1 MLNKGSELNGGVCY
15 LNSVVKIHSW
25 VFCFVVVEGRCAIL
39 WHQSKRTVMKF
50 IINLFTILFCTG
62 AVFAQQTISGKV
74 TDAKKNPIEGA
85 NIYLEGTYDGA
96 SSDANGNFSFETTE
110 EGLQTLVISML
121 SYEPHYEAGD
131 VSFFKEINI
140 TLVESVN
147 SLSGVTLTAGT
158 FEAGD
163 NSKVSV
169 LKPLDIV
176 TTAGAAGD
184 FVAALQTLPGTT
196 TVNEDGRLFVRGGT
210 ANETQVFID
219 GLRVF
224 QPFNATANNTP
235 TRGRFSP
242 FLFKGISF
250 STGGYSAEYGQAL
263 SSVLLL
269 NTTDVPLQEKTDIS
283 IMSVGGGLGHTEI
296 WGDQSLS
303 INTSY
308 VNLAPYE
315 ALIPSTQGVN
325 WKSPYESIAGEGVF
339 RSKGEKSM
347 FKLYTGFN
355 HANLDIE
362 QEDINFD
369 DFVRFRL
376 KNNNLYFNTS
386 YKYYFKNDWSLTSG
400 ASIAWDTNDIGIEA
414 DRVDSKETSSHI
426 KFKARKNFSNR
437 YDLSFGAEYFNTNYN
452 ETYTDLNNDSFFSGY
467 NDGLWAAFAESDIF
481 LSNKFAMKLGLR
493 ATQSSLLDEFNL
505 SPRISLAYKPG
516 KDGQFSLAY
525 GDFYQRPLTEVV
537 KFDQNVQMEK
547 ATHYILNYQYIK
559 NGKTFRTELY
569 YKDYDQLVKFDTN
582 LPQFN
587 SNYSNTGNGYAQGVD
602 VFWRDSKSIENLDYW
617 ASYSY
622 LDTERDYRNF
632 PERATPNF
640 APKHNF
646 SLVTKYWV
654 DKLRSQVGLSYSYG
668 SGRPYNNPNTPGFLQ
683 EKTRSYNNLSF
694 NWAYLIDQQKIL
706 YFSVSNLLGINN
718 ISNYQY
724 ADTPN
729 MDGVYNRRAIT
740 PPADSFFFVGFFWT
754 ISKDRKSNQLDNL

>member
-1 MLNKGSELNGGVCY
+1 MKNTIY
-15 LNSVVKIHSW
+15 I
-25 VFCFVVVEGRCAIL
+25 IL
-39 WHQSKRTVMKF
+39 
-50 IINLFTILFCTG
+50 ILFSSGTLL
-62 AVFAQQTISGKV
+62 AQHTISGRV
-74 TDAKKNPIEGA
+74 TDSKNNPIEGA

-96 SSDANGNFSFETTE
+96 SSDAQGKFTFETAE
-110 EGLQTLVISML
+110 EGMQTLVVSML
-121 SYEPHYEAGD
+121 SYETHYEAGD
-131 VSFFKEINI
+131 ISFFTDMEVK
-140 TLVESVN
+140 LLESFN
-147 SLSGVTLTAGT
+147 SLDGVTLTAGT

-163 NSKVSV
+163 NSKASV

-210 ANETQVFID
+210 ADETQVFID

-269 NTTDVPLQEKTDIS
+269 NTTDVPVQEQTDIS
-283 IMSVGGGLGHTEI
+283 IMSVGGGIGHTKI
-296 WGDQSLS
+296 WNEEQSLS
-303 INTSY
+303 LNINY
-308 VNLAPYE
+308 INLSPYE
-315 ALIPSTQGVN
+315 ELIPSTQGVR
-325 WKSPYESIAGEGVF
+325 WISPYESISGETVF

-376 KNNNLYFNTS
+376 KNNNLYFNAS
-386 YKYYFKNDWSLTSG
+386 YKYYFENDWSLTSG
-400 ASIAWDTNDIGIEA
+400 ASIAWDTNDIGIME
-414 DRVDSKETSSHI
+414 DQVDTKETSSHL
-426 KFKARKNFSNR
+426 KLKARKNFSNR
-437 YDLSFGAEYFNTNYN
+437 FDLSFGAEYFHTDYD
-452 ETYTDLNNDSFFSGY
+452 ETFEDASNNLFENGFV
-467 NDGLWAAFAESDIF
+467 DGLWAAFAESDIF
-481 LSNKFAMKLGLR
+481 LSHQFAMKLGVR
-493 ATQSSLLDEFNL
+493 AEQTSLLDEFQL
-505 SPRISLAYKPG
+505 SPRASLAYKPWEN
-516 KDGQFSLAY
+516 GQFSLAY

-537 KFDQNVQMEK
+537 KFDAEVGMER
-547 ATHYILNYQYIK
+547 ATHYILNYQYIN
-559 NGKTFRTELY
+559 NGKTFRAEAY
-569 YKDYDQLVKFDTN
+569 YKDYDGLVQFNTEM
-582 LPQFN
+582 PQFN
-587 SNYSNTGNGYAQGVD
+587 SVYTNAGGGYAQGID
-602 VFWRDSKSIENLDYW
+602 VFWRDSKSIKNLDYW

-622 LDTERDYRNF
+622 LDTERQYRNF
-632 PERATPNF
+632 PEQATPNF

-654 DKLRSQVGLSYSYG
+654 NDLRSQIGFSYAYAT
-668 SGRPYNNPNTPGFLQ
+668 GRPYDNPNTAGFMG
-683 EKTRSYNNLSF
+683 ERTRPFNNLSF

-706 YFSVSNLLGINN
+706 YFSVNNVLGTNN

-724 ADTPN
+724 ANTPN
-729 MDGVYNRRAIT
+729 SDGVFDRRAIT

-754 ISKDRKSNQLDNL
+754 ISTDGKSNQLDNL

>member
-1 MLNKGSELNGGVCY
+1 M
-15 LNSVVKIHSW
+15 KI
-25 VFCFVVVEGRCAIL
+25 
-39 WHQSKRTVMKF
+39 F
-50 IINLFTILFCTG
+50 IHLITLLLCSG
-62 AVFAQQTISGKV
+62 AVFAQQTITGKV
-74 TDAKKNPIEGA
+74 TDAKNNPIEGA

-110 EGLQTLVISML
+110 EGTQTLIVSML

-131 VSFFKEINI
+131 ISYFKELHIK
-140 TLVESVN
+140 LMESVN

-210 ANETQVFID
+210 AGETQVFID

-224 QPFNATANNTP
+224 QPFNATPNNTP

-269 NTTDVPLQEKTDIS
+269 NTTDVPLQEETNIS
-283 IMSVGGGLGHTEI
+283 IMSVGGGVGHTEI

-308 VNLAPYE
+308 MNLAPYE
-315 ALIPSTQGVN
+315 ALIPSTQGVRWN
-325 WKSPYESIAGEGVF
+325 SPFESISGEAVF
-339 RSKGEKSM
+339 RSKGDKSM

-355 HANLDIE
+355 HTNLDIE

-369 DFVRFRL
+369 DYVRFRL
-376 KNNNLYFNTS
+376 KNNNLYFNSS
-386 YKYYFKNDWSLTSG
+386 YKYFFDNDWSLTSG
-400 ASIAWDTNDIGIEA
+400 ASVAWDTNDIGIEE
-414 DRVDSKETSSHI
+414 DKVDNKETSTHL
-426 KFKARKNFSNR
+426 KLKARKNFSNR
-437 YDLSFGAEYFNTNYN
+437 FDLSFGAEYFNTHFD
-452 ETYTDLNNDSFFSGY
+452 ETYTDVDVDTFNNGY
-467 NDGLWAAFAESDIF
+467 TDGLWAAFAESDIF
-481 LSNKFAMKLGLR
+481 LSNKFAMKLGVR
-493 ATQSSLLDEFNL
+493 ATHSSLLDDFEV
-505 SPRISLAYKPG
+505 SPRVSLAYKPG
-516 KDGQFSLAY
+516 EDGQFSLAY
-525 GDFYQRPLTEVV
+525 GDFYQRPLSDVV
-537 KFDQNVQMEK
+537 KFNQNLEMEK
-547 ATHYILNYQYIK
+547 ASHYILNYQYIN

-569 YKDYDQLVKFDTN
+569 YKDYDRLIKFDTN
-582 LPQFN
+582 MPQFDSAYTN
-587 SNYSNTGNGYAQGVD
+587 SGRGYAKGVD
-602 VFWRDSKSIENLDYW
+602 IFWRDSKTIENLDYW
-617 ASYSY
+617 FSYSY

-640 APKHNF
+640 APTHNA

-654 DKLRSQVGLSYSYG
+654 NKLRSQVGLSYSYG
-668 SGRPYNNPNTPGFLQ
+668 SGRPYHNPNNPGFMQ
-683 EKTRSYNNLSF
+683 ERTKSYNNLSF
-694 NWAYLIDQQKIL
+694 NWAYLIDQQKIM
-706 YFSVSNLLGINN
+706 YFSVSNLLSFNN

-724 ADTPN
+724 ANTPN
-729 MDGVYNRRAIT
+729 VDGVYNRRAIT

-754 ISKDRKSNQLDNL
+754 ISTDGKSNQLDNL

>member
-1 MLNKGSELNGGVCY
+1 M
-15 LNSVVKIHSW
+15 KI
-25 VFCFVVVEGRCAIL
+25 
-39 WHQSKRTVMKF
+39 
-50 IINLFTILFCTG
+50 IINLIALLLSTGYLFS
-62 AVFAQQTISGKV
+62 QQTITGKV
-74 TDAKKNPIEGA
+74 TDSKNNPIEGA

-96 SSDANGNFSFETTE
+96 SSDPDGNFSFETTE
-110 EGLQTLVISML
+110 EGLQTLVVSIL

-131 VSFFKEINI
+131 VSYFKNLHIK
-140 TLVESVN
+140 LMESIN

-163 NSKVSV
+163 NSKASV

-210 ANETQVFID
+210 ADETQVFID

-283 IMSVGGGLGHTEI
+283 IMSVGGGVGHTEI

-308 VNLAPYE
+308 MNLAPYE
-315 ALIPSTQGVN
+315 ALIPSTQGVRWN
-325 WKSPYESIAGEGVF
+325 SPYESISGEAVF

-355 HANLDIE
+355 HSNLDIE
-362 QEDINFD
+362 QEDINYD
-369 DFVRFRL
+369 EYVRFSL

-386 YKYYFKNDWSLTSG
+386 YKYYFNNDWSLTSG
-400 ASIAWDTNDIGIEA
+400 ASIAWDTNDIGIEENE
-414 DRVDSKETSSHI
+414 VDAKETSSHF
-426 KFKARKNFSNR
+426 KVKARKNFSNR
-437 YDLSFGAEYFNTNYN
+437 FDLNFGVEYFNTNYD
-452 ETYTDLNNDSFFSGY
+452 ETYTDFNVDEFY
-467 NDGLWAAFAESDIF
+467 NDYDEGLWAAFAESDVF

-493 ATQSSLLDEFNL
+493 ATQSSLLDAFEV
-505 SPRISLAYKPG
+505 SPRVSLAYKPG
-516 KDGQFSLAY
+516 EVGQFSLAY
-525 GDFYQRPLTEVV
+525 GDFYQRPLTDVV
-537 KFDQNVQMEK
+537 KYEHDLEMEK
-547 ATHYILNYQYIK
+547 ASHYILNYQYIN
-559 NGKTFRTELY
+559 NGKTFRAEGY
-569 YKDYDQLVKFDTN
+569 YKNYDRLVKYDTD
-582 LPQFN
+582 LPQYN
-587 SNYSNTGNGYAQGVD
+587 SNYNNFGDGYAKGID
-602 VFWRDSKSIENLDYW
+602 IFWRDSKSIENLDYW

-622 LDTERDYRNF
+622 LDTERDHQNF
-632 PERATPNF
+632 SGMATPNY
-640 APKHNF
+640 APKHNV

-668 SGRPYNNPNTPGFLQ
+668 SGRSYDNPNNPGFMQ
-683 EKTRSYNNLSF
+683 ERTKSYNNLSF

-706 YFSVSNLLGINN
+706 YFSVSNLLSINN
-718 ISNYQY
+718 VSNYQY
-724 ADTPN
+724 ADSPN
-729 MDGVYNRRAIT
+729 ANGVFDRRAIT
-740 PPADSFFFVGFFWT
+740 PPADSFFFVGFF
-754 ISKDRKSNQLDNL
+754 